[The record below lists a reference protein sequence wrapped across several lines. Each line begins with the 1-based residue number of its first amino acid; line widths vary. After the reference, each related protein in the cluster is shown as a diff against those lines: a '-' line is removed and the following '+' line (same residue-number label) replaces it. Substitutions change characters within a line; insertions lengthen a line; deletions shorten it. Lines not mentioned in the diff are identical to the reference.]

1 MLKCCRVEDGTKIS
15 VFPGKAR
22 YFSAQDELGDYKLVE
37 KFKPLLQ
44 EEEDQQYQLQ
54 KGDNIKIRITDP
66 FVSIHSLSYT
76 FLAQ

>member
-44 EEEDQQYQLQ
+44 EEIAKTMNTYERVGYS
-54 KGDNIKIRITDP
+54 IE
-66 FVSIHSLSYT
+66 VSW
-76 FLAQ
+76 FLLG

>member
-1 MLKCCRVEDGTKIS
+1 VNTYERVGYSIE
-15 VFPGKAR
+15 V
-22 YFSAQDELGDYKLVE
+22 YELGDYKLVE

-66 FVSIHSLSYT
+66 FVSIHSLSYA